1 MSKMICFDDGYIEYN
16 LSAMFIVLEDP
27 HYASNNI
34 YCMQGG
40 FTWDDF
46 FKFKDKNLS
55 IVHLIEEL
63 QKKYN
68 EYNGISEK

>member
-1 MSKMICFDDGYIEYN
+1 MSKMIWFDDGYVEYDLN
-16 LSAMFIVLEDP
+16 AMIIVLEDH
-27 HYASNNI
+27 HYASDNI

-46 FKFKDKNLS
+46 FELKDKNLS
-55 IVHLIEEL
+55 TVQFIEEL

-68 EYNGISEK
+68 EYNSIIEK